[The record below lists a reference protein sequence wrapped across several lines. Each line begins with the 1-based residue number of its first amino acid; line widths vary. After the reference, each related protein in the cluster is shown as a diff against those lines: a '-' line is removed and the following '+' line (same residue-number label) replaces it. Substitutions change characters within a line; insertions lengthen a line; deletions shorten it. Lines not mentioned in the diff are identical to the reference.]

1 MTSNNKNN
9 PGLLA
14 EINRVVHEPA
24 RFLIMTYLYVVECA
38 DFLFLERQTKL
49 TRGNLSSHLS
59 KLETAGYVEIKKEFV
74 EKIPRTLLSLTKSGR
89 EAFDRYRQN
98 MRRVLDS
105 LPDEKLD

>member
-1 MTSNNKNN
+1 MDSNNIENGGSL
-9 PGLLA
+9 P

-24 RFLIMTYLYVVECA
+24 RFLIMTYLYVVENA

-59 KLETAGYVEIKKEFV
+59 KLESAGYVEINKEFV

-89 EAFDRYRQN
+89 KAFDEYRQN
-98 MRRVLDS
+98 MKQVLDN
-105 LPDEKLD
+105 LPK